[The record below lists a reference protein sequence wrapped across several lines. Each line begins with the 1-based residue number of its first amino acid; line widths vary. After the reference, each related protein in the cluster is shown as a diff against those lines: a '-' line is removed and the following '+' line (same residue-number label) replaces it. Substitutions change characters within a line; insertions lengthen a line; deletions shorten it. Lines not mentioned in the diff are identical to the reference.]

1 MKEDETSTSIGGKL
15 QQFSLGG
22 SLISLQ
28 DKASG
33 GSQAWSVE
41 ECFAFDRAAARTP
54 EAFLNSVGKTF
65 SLDGEKETHLGNGS
79 RAPAEIRQ
87 RLRRTAGTGNQAD
100 EENNEDSTGGYLW
113 RGAEQKER

>member
-41 ECFAFDRAAARTP
+41 ECFAFDHATARTP
-54 EAFLNSVGKTF
+54 EAFLKGNTMVTVHVPLSREVF
-65 SLDGEKETHLGNGS
+65 SRRMRGNPDGSMRET
-79 RAPAEIRQ
+79 A
-87 RLRRTAGTGNQAD
+87 
-100 EENNEDSTGGYLW
+100 
-113 RGAEQKER
+113 